1 MYWQVFS
8 ESVRRSDRPARLI
21 HNGNRW
27 KLDRLSRS
35 LRDGIDTL
43 CDWLDKGVR
52 LVSVTQQLDFAFP
65 AGKMI
70 ASVLFAVAEMEQQTR
85 RERQAAGIAVAKR
98 NGVYQGRK
106 AGSLKADAARALALR
121 SKGLN
126 DTEIATALGVAR
138 EPCNATCTHRQGR
151 ADLAGRG
158 RGRVIW
164 ADTLRRGK
172 VCAAGWLYRLAKP
185 RSLTR
190 HRVTRNPFQFQIAYA
205 TTRHR
210 SITRRATISSS
221 TCAFGT
227 PDSLAFCHVFH
238 VSSR

>member
-126 DTEIATALGVAR
+126 DTEIATALGVAP
-138 EPCNATCTHRQGR
+138 EPCNATCTRRQGR

-164 ADTLRRGK
+164 AETRAQQSLCGRVALSTGKAPKLDTSPRHPQPVPIPDCLR
-172 VCAAGWLYRLAKP
+172 
-185 RSLTR
+185 
-190 HRVTRNPFQFQIAYA
+190 NN
-205 TTRHR
+205 
-210 SITRRATISSS
+210 SSPQHHPPS
-221 TCAFGT
+221 NDFE
-227 PDSLAFCHVFH
+227 
-238 VSSR
+238 

>member
-1 MYWQVFS
+1 MLPVSARYRRHMNLGPS
-8 ESVRRSDRPARLI
+8 SPSRMLRAASVPGSRQLKSVLGATRGDNLDRPEFIRLQSDMFAGQVKTVI
-21 HNGNRW
+21 VR

-43 CDWLDKGVR
+43 CDWLGKGVP
-52 LVSVTQQLDFAFP
+52 LVSVTQQLDFAGP

-85 RERQAAGIAVAKR
+85 REQQTAGIAVAKR

-138 EPCNATCTHRQGR
+138 RTVQRYLHA
-151 ADLAGRG
+151 
-158 RGRVIW
+158 
-164 ADTLRRGK
+164 
-172 VCAAGWLYRLAKP
+172 
-185 RSLTR
+185 
-190 HRVTRNPFQFQIAYA
+190 
-205 TTRHR
+205 
-210 SITRRATISSS
+210 
-221 TCAFGT
+221 
-227 PDSLAFCHVFH
+227 
-238 VSSR
+238 